1 MREILFRGKR
11 IDNGEWAYG
20 DLINNYDGRKFV
32 GEVVV
37 DDYKGTANDTYEVG
51 IGFVEVD
58 PSTVGMC
65 VPGIT
70 DKNGKKIFEGDILE
84 NLFYDAENFREE
96 KGQLVADEVEYRS
109 FGIVSYNDDMGA
121 FYVETKTY
129 KNGVPDSDVSHE
141 YLGSDDEH
149 CEYGFLEQPDEELN
163 FRGTIVIGNVHE
175 PELLKKIRPFCL

>member
-11 IDNGEWAYG
+11 VDNGEWMYG
-20 DLINNYDGRKFV
+20 DLIQDGTGRV
-32 GEVVV
+32 WMWEQ
-37 DDYKGTANDTYEVG
+37 TALSKT
-51 IGFVEVD
+51 FKVD
-58 PSTVGMC
+58 PSTVGQFT
-65 VPGIT
+65 GLT

>member
-11 IDNGEWAYG
+11 IDHCEWAYG

-70 DKNGKKIFEGDILE
+70 DKNGERIFEGDILFCTRE
-84 NLFYDAENFREE
+84 IGMGYREFRG
-96 KGQLVADEVEYRS
+96 KVVYKAPK
-109 FGIVSYNDDMGA
+109 
-121 FYVETKTY
+121 FYVDCGNVVLSLDCN
-129 KNGVPDSDVSHE
+129 NGKPD
-141 YLGSDDEH
+141 
-149 CEYGFLEQPDEELN
+149 F
-163 FRGTIVIGNVHE
+163 IIIGNIYDN
-175 PELLKKIRPFCL
+175 PELLEVKK

>member
-11 IDNGEWAYG
+11 VDSGEWVEGALFQCDDGTMYIATSMLSPPEDGGPAMVTCRMVYG
-20 DLINNYDGRKFV
+20 N
-32 GEVVV
+32 
-37 DDYKGTANDTYEVG
+37 
-51 IGFVEVD
+51 
-58 PSTVGMC
+58 TVGQYT
-65 VPGIT
+65 GLT
-70 DKNGKKIFEGDILE
+70 DKNSKRIFEGDILE